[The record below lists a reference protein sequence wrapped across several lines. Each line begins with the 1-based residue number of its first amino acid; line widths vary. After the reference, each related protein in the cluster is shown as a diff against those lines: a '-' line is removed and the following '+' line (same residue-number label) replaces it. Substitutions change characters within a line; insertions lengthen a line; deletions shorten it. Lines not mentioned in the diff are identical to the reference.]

1 MRAIL
6 IKAVLVA
13 ALAFAAYFLSANAED
28 DVEAQTMPALFM
40 DCWSMKKTHTADECT
55 AEAYRN
61 R

>member
-6 IKAVLVA
+6 IKEVLVV
-13 ALAFAAYFLSANAED
+13 ALVFAAYFLSANAEEGI
-28 DVEAQTMPALFM
+28 EAQTMPAF
-40 DCWSMKKTHTADECT
+40 ECT